1 VQRLEDKNGQLK
13 VDSLADWKPMEL
25 PKDWSDVVTPP
36 GSGHQSRGSV
46 LNSLKPLHQA
56 VCDTVHD
63 RITVVQAGRNKR
75 LDEES
80 YTHLTQVLRC
90 NFVPYNLE

>member
-46 LNSLKPLHQA
+46 LNSLKPLNQA
-56 VCDTVHD
+56 VGDTVHD
-63 RITVVQAGRNKR
+63 RITVVQAGRNER
-75 LDEES
+75 LDDCS
-80 YTHLTQVLRC
+80 GGVSRQRAHDRS
-90 NFVPYNLE
+90 

>member
-1 VQRLEDKNGQLK
+1 MQRLEDKNGQLK

-25 PKDWSDVVTPP
+25 PKDWSDMVTPP

-56 VCDTVHD
+56 VVTSAMASVTVAKY
-63 RITVVQAGRNKR
+63 RILSNRF
-75 LDEES
+75 
-80 YTHLTQVLRC
+80 HCRC
-90 NFVPYNLE
+90 FKSGNQR

>member
-1 VQRLEDKNGQLK
+1 MQRLEDKNGQLK

-46 LNSLKPLHQA
+46 LNSLKPLH
-56 VCDTVHD
+56 H
-63 RITVVQAGRNKR
+63 
-75 LDEES
+75 
-80 YTHLTQVLRC
+80 
-90 NFVPYNLE
+90 